1 MPQAISYVRFS
12 SAQQGAGSTTE
23 RQQAMVSDWL
33 SRNPDV
39 QLSALSQ
46 QDLGRSGFS
55 GDHLKHGLGR
65 ILDAI
70 DLGKI
75 NAGDFILVEAIDR
88 LGRLDAIDMVSLVNS
103 ITSKGVIIVT
113 LEDQQIYSKEVL
125 QSNSSLIYV
134 LVGKAQQ
141 ANEYSRNLSRRISAA
156 YESKRRKARSG
167 QSIKKFNPFW
177 LQTDGT
183 LIPERAEA
191 VKACISMYLDGH
203 GPKNILQTLIPIYS
217 ELENIHPS
225 TVKRWLKSRALI
237 GEWENK
243 GDPIKDVYEP
253 LIDTDTFYKV
263 QRSFNSRSRS
273 MSPEQEY
280 LLSGLVN
287 CGSCGKRFYYRT
299 RKYNEVKIVY
309 ANCSTYLKRGKQFCD
324 NNTTWPYEAL
334 MHVFNLTFIEYLG
347 RAAWDQSKSNLST
360 ELDTI
365 NGQISDIDA
374 QINFVLETG
383 YSVMPDSQ
391 VVRDKLTSLSEQR
404 KPLVA
409 RANNIQAELAVDQG
423 GDFETLEAMAVDSNE
438 FISYALQSDTRL
450 RTILSKTSFNISAKG
465 KIVTIPIEAGSDKL
479 HNFEL
484 VKRSQRHKCY
494 IIKHTI
500 PERETEIFDFDQ
512 GGIKYNAIMEVDIT
526 WYAVNRDG
534 ALVSASSENELI
546 DELERIKLQADAK

>member
-1 MPQAISYVRFS
+1 MAKAISYIRFS
-12 SAQQGAGSTTE
+12 SVQQGAGSTTE
-23 RQQAMVSDWL
+23 RQQAMVSEWL
-33 SRNPDV
+33 VKHPDV

-88 LGRLDAIDMVSLVNS
+88 LGRLDAIDMVSLVNT
-103 ITSKGVIIVT
+103 IASKGVIIVT
-113 LEDQQIYSKEVL
+113 LEDQQTYSKEIL

-167 QSIKKFNPFW
+167 QSIKKSNPFW
-177 LQTDGT
+177 LNNDGT

-203 GPKNILQTLIPIYS
+203 GPMNILQTLMSIHP
-217 ELENIHPS
+217 ELEKIHPS
-225 TVKRWLKSRALI
+225 TVKRWLESRALI

-253 LIDTDTFYKV
+253 LVDTDTFYKI
-263 QRSFNSRSRS
+263 QRSLNSRSLS
-273 MSPEQEY
+273 MSPEQQY
-280 LLSGLVN
+280 LLSGLVQ
-287 CGSCGKRFYYRT
+287 CGSCGKRLYYRT
-299 RKYNEVKIVY
+299 RNYNSEKIVY
-309 ANCSTYLKRGKQFCD
+309 SNCSTYLKRGRKFCD

-334 MHVFNLTFIEYLG
+334 IHIFNQTFIEYLG

-365 NGQISDIDA
+365 NGEISNIDEQIS
-374 QINFVLETG
+374 FVLETG
-383 YSVMPDSQ
+383 HSVMPDNQ
-391 VVRDKLTSLSEQR
+391 VVIDKLSSLAEQR
-404 KPLVA
+404 KPLET
-409 RANNIQAELAVDQG
+409 RAHAIQAELAVDQES
-423 GDFETLEAMAVDSNE
+423 DFETLEAMAADGNN

-450 RTILSKTSFNISAKG
+450 RTILGKTSYKIDMIG
-465 KIVTIPIEAGSDKL
+465 KVATIPIEVGSDTL
-479 HNFEL
+479 HEFEL

-500 PERETEIFDFDQ
+500 PERETEIVDFDQ
-512 GGIKYNAIMEVDIT
+512 GGIKYNEIMEVEIN
-526 WYAVNRDG
+526 WYAINRNG
-534 ALVSASSENELI
+534 ALASATSENELMG
-546 DELERIKLQADAK
+546 ELERIKSQSYAK